1 MNFNK
6 KRYTKPLINKAKE
19 KENLNRPAP
28 NNLNEL
34 TPGSPINSKMLKFNY
49 TIDEADI
56 YRAIKNGDKD
66 FFFLSRMQSKTILEF
81 RYIKGN
87 CFHLAVKFM
96 QPEICQ
102 ILVIL
107 FAFGI
112 FEHFIADIHIY
123 NAQ

>member
-1 MNFNK
+1 MSFNK
-6 KRYTKPLINKAKE
+6 KRQGKGKPITNKAKE
-19 KENLNRPAP
+19 KEYLSIPAA

-34 TPGSPINSKMLKFNY
+34 TPGSPFNTKTLKFNY
-49 TIDEADI
+49 TIDDSDI

-66 FFFLSRMQSKTILEF
+66 FFFLSRMQSRTILEF
-81 RYIKGN
+81 RYMKGN

-96 QPEICQ
+96 QPSICQ

-112 FEHFIADIHIY
+112 LRNLRAIY
-123 NAQ
+123 NTQ